1 MQRED
6 RNILADGVVPAYD
19 ADEEVACEQ
28 ALGAGDDGIP
38 ACNIIWRD
46 ESRLD
51 PSKKK

>member
-1 MQRED
+1 MQRD
-6 RNILADGVVPAYD
+6 YINIPADCVVPADD

-38 ACNIIWRD
+38 ACNIIWGD